1 MTRRRKKTQ
10 EIAKLSVLH
19 ANTKKKEK
27 KKTRMAIGAFYT
39 QRPGNYSICLSEQK
53 ILAIIFIMKTN
64 QVLRPFSTTTEKTI
78 C

>member
-1 MTRRRKKTQ
+1 
-10 EIAKLSVLH
+10 
-19 ANTKKKEK
+19 
-27 KKTRMAIGAFYT
+27 MAIGAFYT